1 MSEDTLGQK
10 EKVQILLAEYASLRN
25 ESVTR
30 GNTIPTVVSVAL
42 AALAFVV
49 ASPGGW
55 VEKTVFFGV
64 LLFIVAILG
73 RLIHR
78 DILKAADRLRQLEA
92 IINERAGET
101 LLEWETRYA
110 AGERQFL
117 DDLWPW
123 KWHFGPD

>member
-1 MSEDTLGQK
+1 MSEDNLGQK

-42 AALAFVV
+42 AALGFVI
-49 ASPGGW
+49 AAPGGW
-55 VEKTVFFGV
+55 LEKTAFFV
-64 LLFIVAILG
+64 LLLLIVAMLG

-110 AGERQFL
+110 ASERQFF
-117 DDLWPW
+117 DDLWPK
-123 KWHFGPD
+123 KWHFGPG